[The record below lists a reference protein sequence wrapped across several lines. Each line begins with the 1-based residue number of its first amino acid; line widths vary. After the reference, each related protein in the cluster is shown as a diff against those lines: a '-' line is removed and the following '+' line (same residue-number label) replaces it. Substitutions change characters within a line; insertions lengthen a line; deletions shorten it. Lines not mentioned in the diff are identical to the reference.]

1 MELLKAIYQRRAVRE
16 FSDATVTPALV
27 HDLLHAAAQ
36 APSALNLQP
45 WSFAVFHG
53 RARLA
58 DYSRRAKRHLLATSA
73 PTFGLDPRIDHYANP
88 DANLF
93 HGADTLV
100 VICAKPGPF
109 ASVEDC
115 FLAAQNLMHRRSEGM
130 TRLLSPGAAAHA
142 AARAKCAS
150 GLTRLEE
157 PEVTTGLIAEE
168 SAPSCGSSEPT
179 GHTRPP

>member
-109 ASVEDC
+109 AS
-115 FLAAQNLMHRRSEGM
+115 R
-130 TRLLSPGAAAHA
+130 
-142 AARAKCAS
+142 
-150 GLTRLEE
+150 
-157 PEVTTGLIAEE
+157 
-168 SAPSCGSSEPT
+168 GSSPRGAEPDA
-179 GHTRPP
+179 GGARLRPRHLPGGIRAGVVQPAGGEGRARHPPAP